1 MSFRL
6 SSEGK
11 IYKALRVCF
20 AVGALLAW
28 IMVLMFSSQPD
39 SHWLQR
45 LGLLAAIF
53 FSTGNVVLIYWPKET
68 RTRSEDDDQE
78 GGRQ

>member
-1 MSFRL
+1 MSFRV
-6 SSEGK
+6 SPQGE
-11 IYKALRVCF
+11 IYNALRKWF

-28 IMVLMFSSQPD
+28 IMALMFSSQPD

-68 RTRSEDDDQE
+68 RTRREDNDEE
-78 GGRQ
+78 GAAQ